1 LFCGNQSS
9 LCSQETAI
17 ANPLNSKQYPVLA
30 SLHRS
35 EDAEAVMTGASRS
48 VLLRLIGTAS
58 KAQPHEVKAALVAFA
73 CNFILLASYYILRP
87 LRDTMATVF
96 GVGELQNLF
105 TGTFVLTVL
114 LAPIFAWCTA
124 NVRLSRFLPGVFWL
138 LVVNLL
144 FFYGLFRYLPES
156 RWVAAAYYCWFS
168 VINLFLISVFWTLM
182 ADTFSSG
189 QATRLFAFIAAGG
202 STGAI
207 LGPVIT
213 TLFVKTIGVSGLIFV
228 ACGGFLVVILLVHL
242 LMWEKDKLRALDP
255 DTQQT
260 TLDHSL
266 PGNPFRGF
274 ILLFQSRYL
283 LGQAVFFILMTWIA
297 TILYFLQADF
307 VAKTFSAVEGR
318 TIAFADVDL
327 FVNICSAAI
336 LILGLGRFLQRY
348 GVTASLALS
357 PILMVL
363 ACVALAVAPTFLV
376 VQSARALQRISQ
388 YAIARPSREVLFTVL
403 DQQSKYKAKNVIDTS
418 VYRFGDLTAAWLQ
431 AGLRSLGLGLFAVIT
446 FGAAVSAAWGLSA
459 LVIGRRYQA
468 IVERQEAQLV
478 AASAE

>member
-1 LFCGNQSS
+1 
-9 LCSQETAI
+9 
-17 ANPLNSKQYPVLA
+17 
-30 SLHRS
+30 
-35 EDAEAVMTGASRS
+35 MTHAPGSG
-48 VLLRLIGTAS
+48 LLRVIGTAS
-58 KAQPHEVKAALVAFA
+58 KAQPHEVKAAVVAFF
-73 CNFILLASYYILRP
+73 CNFVLLASYYVLRP

-96 GVGELQNLF
+96 GVTKLQDLF
-105 TGTFVLTVL
+105 TATFVLTL
-114 LAPIFAWCTA
+114 LLVPVFAWGIA
-124 NVRLSRFLPGVFWL
+124 NVKLSRFLPGVFWFL
-138 LVVNLL
+138 IVNLL
-144 FFYGLFRYLPES
+144 LFYALFRQMPES

-168 VINLFLISVFWTLM
+168 VINLLLISVFWTLM

-207 LGPVIT
+207 LGPLIT
-213 TLFVKTIGVSGLIFV
+213 TKFVKIIGVSGLLLV
-228 ACGGFLVVILLVHL
+228 ACGGFLLVIALVHL
-242 LMWEKDKLRALDP
+242 LMREKESLRALDR

-274 ILLFQSRYL
+274 ALLFRSRYL

-307 VAKTFSAVEGR
+307 VTKTFSAVEGR

-327 FVNICSAAI
+327 FVNICAAAV
-336 LILGLGRFLQRY
+336 LIFGVGRFLQRF

-357 PILMVL
+357 PILML
-363 ACVALAVAPTFLV
+363 FACIALAFAQTFFV

-431 AGLRSLGLGLFAVIT
+431 AGLRPLGMGFFAIIGLGI
-446 FGAAVSAAWGLSA
+446 AVSTAWGLTA
-459 LVIGRRYQA
+459 LIIGRRYET
-468 IVERQEAQLV
+468 IVQSKNGWLAT
-478 AASAE
+478 APAK